1 MALLLADPRTD
12 PSADSGA
19 AFSCAASYGGA
30 FWTAASPGHTEAAA
44 LLLADPRTDPAV
56 LDLPRFADFCARP
69 PVAAALAARR
79 RWSALRAA
87 WAGAVAAAA
96 HAHARADADASL
108 ADAALAGC

>member
-1 MALLLADPRTD
+1 VALLLADPRID
-12 PSADSGA
+12 PSACDNRA
-19 AFSCAASYGGA
+19 IVCAAARGYA
-30 FWTAASPGHTEAAA
+30 EIMA